1 MINRYSLKKRLILC
15 VFFTAFSCVGYSQL
29 TPRNSNFWN
38 EVHFGG
44 NLGLGFGK
52 NSFNLSISPSA
63 IYQATEQL
71 GLGAGLNFNYAK
83 FQNAKLLAYGGSVIS
98 LFNPIP
104 ALQLSAE
111 LEQLRVNRELELDGG
126 NPKEDY
132 WSPALFLGIGYGN
145 RNVTIGIRYD
155 VLHDPQKSIYYNA
168 LMPFVRVYF

>member
-1 MINRYSLKKRLILC
+1 MINRYSLKKKLILC
-15 VFFTAFSCVGYSQL
+15 VFFTALCGLGYSQL
-29 TPRNSNFWN
+29 TPRHSDFWN
-38 EVHFGG
+38 NVHFGG
-44 NLGLGFGK
+44 NLGFGFGN
-52 NSFNLSISPSA
+52 NSFNASISPSA

-83 FQNAKLLAYGGSVIS
+83 FRDAKLVAYGGSLIS

-111 LEQLRVNRELELDGG
+111 LEQLRVNRQLELDGG
-126 NPKEDY
+126 NLEEDY

-155 VLHDPQKSIYYNA
+155 VLYDSQKSIYASA